1 MNNLKIVGLMC
12 IPPINE
18 EPHKYFEKTCTL
30 RDEINPDLMLSMG
43 MSNDYDIALS
53 FNSNLVRVG
62 SRIFK

>member
-1 MNNLKIVGLMC
+1 MC

-18 EPHKYFEKTCTL
+18 EPHEYFEKMCIL

-53 FNSNLVRVG
+53 LNSNLVRVG